1 MARKSKRPKK
11 AQVRVRKF
19 DNRWITRRL
28 YLLFS
33 IVCTLFLILIARLGY
48 MQITHQEFYTQK
60 LAKATKKH
68 LTRGSLR
75 GQIYDASGKPLVEN
89 VDKQVLSFTRSNK
102 FTAAQMR
109 QTAQA
114 LLSYVEVSNPQVTK
128 RQEVD
133 FYLANTDVYQEVV
146 SKLPKEHRIDT
157 DGNPLPEAKI
167 YQYAVDSIDPAKLG
181 YTDEEKKAIYL
192 FSQMNAVENF
202 ASATIVTDPMSE
214 EQVTSVRDHLK
225 EFPGFEVITGWD
237 RKVADT
243 PLASIIGSVSTEQA
257 GLPAEEVDDYVKKGY
272 ALNDRVGTS
281 YLEKEY
287 EAVLQG
293 KRVEKEIHLDKNG
306 NVEKIKT
313 LSKGSKGKNI
323 KLSIDLDFQKGVEE
337 ILKKSFQAE
346 LAAGNATYSEGV
358 YAVAMDPKTGKILA
372 MAGMKH
378 EAGSQDLTADALG
391 TVTNVFVPGSV
402 VKAANL
408 TAGWENGAISGNQ
421 VLVDQPIVFAGSAPL
436 TSWFTQFG
444 SREIDVVQALEYSS
458 NTYMVQVAL
467 NLMGQPYQ
475 PNMLLKT
482 DQLDPAMEKL
492 RSTFASYGL
501 GAPTGID
508 LPNESTGF
516 VPKEF
521 SVGNYLSDAFGQFDN
536 YTPMQLAQYVATIA
550 NDGKRIAPHLVQGV
564 YENDAKGGLGP
575 LKEEIPTKELNQVAL
590 TPENLSLIKQ
600 GFYQVANGTSGLTTG
615 KAVGEG
621 AAVSI
626 SAKTGTAETFVNGG
640 TPAIN
645 TNVVAYAPSDNPQIA
660 VAVVFPHNTNL
671 QATVSHN
678 ITREIINL
686 YQQKHPMN

>member
-378 EAGSQDLTADALG
+378 EAGSQNLTADALG

-402 VKAANL
+402 VKAATL

-467 NLMGQPYQ
+467 NLMGQPYH

-521 SVGNYLSDAFGQFDN
+521 SVGNYLSDSFGQFDN

>member
-167 YQYAVDSIDPAKLG
+167 YQYAVDSIDPTKLG

-225 EFPGFEVITGWD
+225 EFPGLEVITGWD

-272 ALNDRVGTS
+272 ALNDRV
-281 YLEKEY
+281 
-287 EAVLQG
+287 
-293 KRVEKEIHLDKNG
+293 
-306 NVEKIKT
+306 
-313 LSKGSKGKNI
+313 
-323 KLSIDLDFQKGVEE
+323 
-337 ILKKSFQAE
+337 
-346 LAAGNATYSEGV
+346 
-358 YAVAMDPKTGKILA
+358 
-372 MAGMKH
+372 
-378 EAGSQDLTADALG
+378 
-391 TVTNVFVPGSV
+391 
-402 VKAANL
+402 
-408 TAGWENGAISGNQ
+408 
-421 VLVDQPIVFAGSAPL
+421 
-436 TSWFTQFG
+436 
-444 SREIDVVQALEYSS
+444 
-458 NTYMVQVAL
+458 
-467 NLMGQPYQ
+467 
-475 PNMLLKT
+475 
-482 DQLDPAMEKL
+482 
-492 RSTFASYGL
+492 
-501 GAPTGID
+501 
-508 LPNESTGF
+508 
-516 VPKEF
+516 
-521 SVGNYLSDAFGQFDN
+521 
-536 YTPMQLAQYVATIA
+536 
-550 NDGKRIAPHLVQGV
+550 
-564 YENDAKGGLGP
+564 
-575 LKEEIPTKELNQVAL
+575 
-590 TPENLSLIKQ
+590 LSLIH
-600 GFYQVANGTSGLTTG
+600 
-615 KAVGEG
+615 
-621 AAVSI
+621 I
-626 SAKTGTAETFVNGG
+626 
-640 TPAIN
+640 
-645 TNVVAYAPSDNPQIA
+645 
-660 VAVVFPHNTNL
+660 
-671 QATVSHN
+671 
-678 ITREIINL
+678 
-686 YQQKHPMN
+686 

>member
-48 MQITHQEFYTQK
+48 MQIIHQEFYTQK

-287 EAVLQG
+287 EVVLQG

-313 LSKGSKGKNI
+313 LSKGSKGQNI

-402 VKAANL
+402 VKAATL

-444 SREIDVVQALEYSS
+444 SREINAVQALEYSS

-550 NDGKRIAPHLVQGV
+550 NDGKRVAPHLVQGV

-621 AAVSI
+621 ATVSI